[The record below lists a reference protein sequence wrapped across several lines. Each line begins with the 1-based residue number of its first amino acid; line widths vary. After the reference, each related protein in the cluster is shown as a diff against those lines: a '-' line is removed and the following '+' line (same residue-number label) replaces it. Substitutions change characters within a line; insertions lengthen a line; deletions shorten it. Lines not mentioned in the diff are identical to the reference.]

1 MNRYSNIL
9 RSILLCSVTT
19 TALASSSSFF
29 TMPYLGIE
37 AIQTNQSYKQGYGKD
52 VYRRNPQDY
61 NAFLGFKLSRCL
73 GVEGGYEFQPK
84 VGKTV
89 TLNAGQY
96 EPGRSVII
104 LPTSSVRM
112 NSHIEGHHPYIAL
125 FVEADQAFTAQAKV
139 KLQGMFGVS
148 YSHIKAQDVVQSIN
162 GIPMNIVNNYS
173 KHKVIPMAKITATHN
188 LNNNLGIR
196 LSLNY
201 HNFEKF
207 NIQASDGGQGQI
219 KLKDTFG
226 VGLGLTYSV
235 C

>member
-1 MNRYSNIL
+1 MNTNIKIL
-9 RSILLCSVTT
+9 RYALLCSLTT

-37 AIQTNQSYKQGYGKD
+37 AIQTNQNYKQGYGKD

-61 NAFLGFKLSRCL
+61 NAFLGFKISRSI
-73 GVEGGYEFQPK
+73 GIEGGYEFQPK

-89 TLNAGQY
+89 TLSAGQY
-96 EPGRSVII
+96 EPGRSVIV
-104 LPTSSVRM
+104 LPTSNVRM
-112 NSHIEGHHPYIAL
+112 NSHIAGYHPYLAL
-125 FVEADQAFTAQAKV
+125 FVEADQSITSHAKI
-139 KLQGMFGVS
+139 KLQGMLGVS

-162 GIPMNIVNNYS
+162 GIPLNIVNNYS
-173 KHKVIPMAKITATHN
+173 KYKFIPMAKITATHN

-201 HNFEKF
+201 HNFDKF
-207 NIQASDGGQGQI
+207 NINASNGGQGEI